1 MLTQKFQAICT
12 SLEHPLLLAARLGIA
27 SGSEHD
33 ERRVHRR
40 HTLHVDT
47 ACLPG
52 MRETEGRGVLGQQA
66 FVRGPQACD
75 TSPVSATVTMSPA
88 PSCTYRMSA
97 SRTTTLNNVAA

>member
-1 MLTQKFQAICT
+1 MLTQKFQAIGT
-12 SLEHPLLLAARLGIA
+12 SLEHPLLTQHLGIA

-52 MRETEGRGVLGQQA
+52 MRETEGRDVLGQQA
-66 FVRGPQACD
+66 FVRAH
-75 TSPVSATVTMSPA
+75 
-88 PSCTYRMSA
+88 R
-97 SRTTTLNNVAA
+97 L